1 MKELIKECI
10 RIRITVL
17 KLLFINLLKLIFSKI
32 TINEYFSELEVFRIN
47 SRLRF
52 WKTIYL
58 NLRTMPWRFARKTP
72 VWVYGEIRFFDLSGS
87 ILPLPATN
95 VQPGTFRLGHMDPAR
110 SCGEVSALLLSG
122 TIFYGNK
129 IELRQGAKVRVSGK
143 LELHDGVF
151 VADNS
156 NFSVCKSCIINKNT
170 LVANNVSFMDND
182 VHYIVDISSH
192 AIKPNRKP
200 IKIGANNWIGPM
212 CMIKKGACT
221 SDYIIVVGPNT
232 CLDKDYTEVYS
243 KGALIGGT
251 PVKLLKEGY
260 RLVFNFDN
268 ERVINEYFVHHKD
281 NYIVNND
288 IDKFCSTQIINQI

>member
-72 VWVYGEIRFFDLSGS
+72 VWVYGDIRFFDLSGS

-182 VHYIVDISSH
+182 VHYLVNV
-192 AIKPNRKP
+192 ATKEIKCNYSP
-200 IKIGANNWIGPM
+200 IIIEENNWIGPYT
-212 CMIKKGACT
+212 MIKKGSKTNRNTIA
-221 SDYIIVVGPNT
+221 IGPGT
-232 CLDKDYTEVYS
+232 CLCKDYSNLFPEFS
-243 KGALIGGT
+243 LIAGT
-251 PVKLLKEGY
+251 PPKLLKEGY

-268 ERVINEYFVHHKD
+268 EKCLNAYFSE
-281 NYIVNND
+281 NNNTYYVSQS
-288 IDKFCSTQIINQI
+288 IDKYCTHYE